1 MSCDQTLYIKLMS
14 HLMEELSK
22 SQTAAGSTQNTR
34 TYIQVE
40 KMLNHVNKFPVRVI
54 TLL

>member
-1 MSCDQTLYIKLMS
+1 
-14 HLMEELSK
+14 MEELSK

-40 KMLNHVNKFPVRVI
+40 KNVKSRKQI
-54 TLL
+54 SR